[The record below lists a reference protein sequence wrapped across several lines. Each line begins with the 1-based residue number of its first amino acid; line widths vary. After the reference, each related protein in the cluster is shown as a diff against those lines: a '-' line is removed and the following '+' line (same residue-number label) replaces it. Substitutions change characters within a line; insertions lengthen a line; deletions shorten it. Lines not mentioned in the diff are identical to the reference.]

1 MAEILLQLLTSLHT
15 RHLSCGCAHPAHRS
29 HSACARAD
37 RDQRSLSRSTSTQ
50 QSTRTIKLAAP
61 SNDTTTRTCDLHADA
76 PHLPALRSRERPI
89 THPLE
94 GAPGLLASP
103 HTRRLRCPVSAGST
117 ITLPAPSITH
127 TTPIYKQ
134 CHLAP
139 WKLHVHY
146 PAPHSSATPRLGA
159 QRALDGAA
167 SARLPSRRPTAVVT
181 HTHAETRRAR
191 PSLSRVSPEHPRVGT
206 KGTRSGSRYAHG
218 SGGRGAHALG
228 CATTAVRTT
237 CGMPLISAIC
247 EADHPLVPPGV
258 VMSCWIMVPG
268 EKLEGEREPR
278 PLPRESRQMPDRRPM
293 RSRFESL
300 ADTRA
305 MSSSAP

>member
-1 MAEILLQLLTSLHT
+1 M
-15 RHLSCGCAHPAHRS
+15 RPPCGCASSPRPPLTRAPHHTSLGRS
-29 HSACARAD
+29 
-37 RDQRSLSRSTSTQ
+37 SRSPRVSTHTPVAM
-50 QSTRTIKLAAP
+50 SSLCR
-61 SNDTTTRTCDLHADA
+61 LHRHA
-76 PHLPALRSRERPI
+76 
-89 THPLE
+89 
-94 GAPGLLASP
+94 ASP
-103 HTRRLRCPVSAGST
+103 IDHAHYPNLQ
-117 ITLPAPSITH
+117 
-127 TTPIYKQ
+127 Q

-146 PAPHSSATPRLGA
+146 PAPTPHSSASPRLGA

-191 PSLSRVSPEHPRVGT
+191 PSLSRVSPEHPRVDT

-268 EKLEGEREPR
+268 EKLEGEREPN
-278 PLPRESRQMPDRRPM
+278 PLPT
-293 RSRFESL
+293 L
-300 ADTRA
+300 
-305 MSSSAP
+305 SAFW